1 MNNHIPCNQIRCSK
15 SKNKLIKIVK
25 NSCHICLQKNTQFH
39 FCYIMHFTKF
49 ICFVLIWF
57 HVTHTHTHKK
67 HLIFARWRT
76 HRQSA
81 KIIKLQFDDETVQ
94 HTNVYTHS
102 RSIMRLWTYARAAR
116 LVAINLGIYDEC
128 SAITILT
135 HHHRCRRH
143 RSRKCCCLPDRPTRF
158 DYQIDVHLVICSQRL
173 VVVSVC

>member
-15 SKNKLIKIVK
+15 SKNKIIKIVK
-25 NSCHICLQKNTQFH
+25 NSCHICLQKKYSIPFLLYYAFYEIH
-39 FCYIMHFTKF
+39 LL
-49 ICFVLIWF
+49 CFDLVSC
-57 HVTHTHTHKK
+57 HTHTHKK

-81 KIIKLQFDDETVQ
+81 KIIKLQFDD
-94 HTNVYTHS
+94 TNVYTHS

>member
-15 SKNKLIKIVK
+15 SKNKIIKIVK
-25 NSCHICLQKNTQFH
+25 NSCHICLQKKYSIPFLLYYAFYEIH
-39 FCYIMHFTKF
+39 LL
-49 ICFVLIWF
+49 CFDLVSC
-57 HVTHTHTHKK
+57 HTHTHKK

-116 LVAINLGIYDEC
+116 LVAINWEFMM
-128 SAITILT
+128 SAQLLQYWHII
-135 HHHRCRRH
+135 
-143 RSRKCCCLPDRPTRF
+143 
-158 DYQIDVHLVICSQRL
+158 IVVGVI
-173 VVVSVC
+173 VVVSVVVCLTGLHDSITR